1 MFDGKVRSTVYRS
14 EGWNVLIMFFLV
26 FADLRLGNMSREV
39 RGKRAGK
46 REIQYLL
53 PKLYVNSP
61 CSR

>member
-1 MFDGKVRSTVYRS
+1 
-14 EGWNVLIMFFLV
+14 LFLV